1 MFRFLVRLFAVV
13 GLLVVLAA
21 IGLGALYWRMAER
34 GPAVPDRIVLDL
46 DLDREL
52 IEHVP
57 ADPLAEILFGR
68 ETSLRDVVDALDRA
82 RSDPRVAGV
91 VARLG
96 ADRFDMAAAQEL
108 RQAVLRFRESGRFA
122 LAYADSFGEFG
133 PANSAYYAAT
143 GFDEI
148 WMQPVGIWGVTG
160 IAAQV
165 PFLNEALERFG
176 LRPEMEQRR
185 EYKSFANTFT
195 ETGFT
200 EAHRAMTESLV
211 EDLTGQLVAT
221 IAEGRGL
228 APEQVA
234 GLIDRAPLL
243 DREALEARLLDRLG
257 YRDEVRASAAERAG
271 AGAGA
276 IELDDYL
283 GEAGGP
289 HAEGAGIAL
298 IYGVGSIAQGESGAD
313 PLFGGPSIGSDTV
326 VRAFEEAIRDPEI
339 RGILFR
345 IDSGGGS
352 AVASESIR
360 RAVARARDAGK
371 PVVVSMGSAAASGGY
386 WIALAADEIV
396 AQPATL
402 TGSIGVLAGK
412 IVTEELWDELGV
424 NWGVVARS
432 RNAGMWSSLSG
443 YSESERSRLDAL
455 LDDIYG
461 AFTARVAEARG
472 LPAPAVDDV
481 ARGRVWTGNQAKALG
496 LVDTIGGFD
505 TALSS
510 LRRRLGLPAE
520 AALRIDEYPLPA
532 SRFERLLKIVAV
544 RSGIADAARLSAL
557 LRPVLGGIEGAG
569 TPAASR
575 NALQAPPTGLDGLR

>member
-13 GLLVVLAA
+13 GLLVVLATV
-21 IGLGALYWRMAER
+21 GLGILYWRFAGQE
-34 GPAVPDRIVLDL
+34 PTLPERIVLDL

-57 ADPLAEILFGR
+57 ADPLAEALFGR

-82 RSDPRVAGV
+82 RTDPRVAGV

-108 RQAVLRFRESGRFA
+108 RQAIARFRESGRFA

-133 PANSAYYAAT
+133 PANSAYYAAS

-160 IAAQV
+160 IEARV
-165 PFLNEALERFG
+165 PFLRDVLEKFG
-176 LRPEMEQRR
+176 LHPEMEQRR
-185 EYKSFANTFT
+185 EYKSFANTFM

-211 EDLTGQLVAT
+211 DELTEQLVSG
-221 IAEGRGL
+221 IAEGRRL
-228 APEQVA
+228 PPDRVA
-234 GLIDRAPLL
+234 ALIDRAPLL
-243 DREALEARLLDRLG
+243 DREAQDAGLLDRLG
-257 YRDEVRASAAERAG
+257 YRDEVRAAARDHAGTGAGTVELSDYLDRAG
-271 AGAGA
+271 R
-276 IELDDYL
+276 
-283 GEAGGP
+283 P
-289 HAEGAGIAL
+289 HAEGTGVAL
-298 IYGVGSIAQGESGAD
+298 IYGVGTIGQGDSGVD
-313 PLFGGPSIGSDTV
+313 PLFGGPSMGSDTI
-326 VRAFEEAIRDPEI
+326 VRAFDEAIANPGI

-386 WIALAADEIV
+386 WIALAANEIV

-402 TGSIGVLAGK
+402 TGSIGVMAGK
-412 IVTEELWDELGV
+412 IVSEDLWDELGV

-443 YSESERSRLDAL
+443 YTESERSRLNTL

-461 AFTARVAEARG
+461 AFTARVSEARR
-472 LPAPAVDDV
+472 LPVPAVDDV
-481 ARGRVWTGNQAKALG
+481 ARGRVWTGSQAKTLG
-496 LVDTIGGFD
+496 LVDTVGGFD
-505 TALSS
+505 TALSA
-510 LRRRLGLPAE
+510 LRRRIGLPAE
-520 AALRIDEYPLPA
+520 TPLRLEEYPLPA
-532 SRFERLLKIVAV
+532 SRLERLLKLVAM
-544 RSGIADAARLSAL
+544 RSGVTELTRFAAL
-557 LRPVLGGIEGAG
+557 LRPVLNGLEGAVPRQ
-569 TPAASR
+569 T
-575 NALQAPPTGLDGLR
+575 LQAPPTGLGGLR

>member
-13 GLLVVLAA
+13 GLLLVLVAA
-21 IGLGALYWRMAER
+21 GLGFVYWRMVER
-34 GPAVPDRIVLDL
+34 GPALPDRIVLDL
-46 DLDREL
+46 DLDRPL
-52 IEHVP
+52 IEYVP
-57 ADPLAEILFGR
+57 TDPLAEVLFGR
-68 ETSLRDVVDALDRA
+68 ETTLRSVVDTLDRA
-82 RSDPRVAGV
+82 RTDPRVAGV

-96 ADRFDMAAAQEL
+96 SDGFDLATAQEL
-108 RQAVLRFRESGRFA
+108 RQAVARFRESGRFA
-122 LAYADSFGEFG
+122 FAYADSFGEFG

-143 GFDEI
+143 AFDEI

-165 PFLNEALERFG
+165 PFLSEAFAKFG

-195 ETGFT
+195 QTGFT
-200 EAHRAMTESLV
+200 EAHRTMTESLV
-211 EDLTGQLVAT
+211 DDLTGQLVDG

-228 APEQVA
+228 PAEQVA

-243 DREALEARLLDRLG
+243 DREALEARLVDRLG
-257 YRDEVRASAAERAG
+257 YRDEVREAALRRAG
-271 AGAGA
+271 GNAGS
-276 IELDDYL
+276 LDLSDYQDRV
-283 GEAGGP
+283 GEP
-289 HAEGAGIAL
+289 ETEGTGIAV
-298 IYGVGSIAQGESGAD
+298 IYGVGSIGQGESGAD
-313 PLFGGPSIGSDTV
+313 PLFGGPSMGSDTL
-326 VRAFEEAIRDPEI
+326 VRAFDEAARASDI

-352 AVASESIR
+352 AVASESIHRAVR
-360 RAVARARDAGK
+360 RAREAGK

-386 WIALAADEIV
+386 WIALGADEIV
-396 AQPATL
+396 AQPGTL

-412 IVTEELWDELGV
+412 IVSEDLWDDLGV

-443 YSESERSRLDAL
+443 YSESERSRLNAL

-461 AFTARVAEARG
+461 AFTDRVAEARG

-481 ARGRVWTGNQAKALG
+481 ARGRVWTGGQAKTLG

-505 TALSS
+505 TALES
-510 LRRRLGLPAE
+510 LRRRLGLPAGT
-520 AALRIDEYPLPA
+520 ALRLDEYPLPA
-532 SRFERLLKIVAV
+532 NRFERLLEMVAI
-544 RSGIADAARLSAL
+544 RSGLADMVRLSTLARPL
-557 LRPVLGGIEGAG
+557 LD
-569 TPAASR
+569 
-575 NALQAPPTGLDGLR
+575 GLDGTVARQALRVPPSGLEDLR